1 MQLQQINGEYAS
13 ENRYL
18 LTDILRKEWGYKGCV
33 VSDWGAVNNRV
44 KGLQAGL
51 DLEMPYSGGY
61 NDRQIVK
68 AVQEGRLDEAVLDEA
83 VERVLNVVFAG
94 EEQHCPEIIS
104 DKETDHKKQRI
115 LRRNVRSC

>member
-1 MQLQQINGEYAS
+1 MTISSEVSERALREIYLPAFEEAVKESAPRTVMCSYNKINGEYAS

-51 DLEMPYSGGY
+51 DLEMPYSGGTMT
-61 NDRQIVK
+61 DR
-68 AVQEGRLDEAVLDEA
+68 L
-83 VERVLNVVFAG
+83 
-94 EEQHCPEIIS
+94 
-104 DKETDHKKQRI
+104 
-115 LRRNVRSC
+115 

>member
-1 MQLQQINGEYAS
+1 MLS

-68 AVQEGRLDEAVLDEA
+68 AVQEEDWTKLCWMKRWSGY
-83 VERVLNVVFAG
+83 
-94 EEQHCPEIIS
+94 
-104 DKETDHKKQRI
+104 
-115 LRRNVRSC
+115 